1 MTKPRTVTFISESN
15 MGKKTEIKN
24 YKESSDPKDAAD
36 HLEKLH
42 DKVYSR
48 LQGYKVK
55 SRFGKDKTKSAI
67 PGFGY
72 YFRKK

>member
-1 MTKPRTVTFISESN
+1 MKKPLKKFQES
-15 MGKKTEIKN
+15 GK
-24 YKESSDPKDAAD
+24 PKDAAD

-48 LQGYKVK
+48 LQGFKVK
-55 SRFGKDKTKSAI
+55 ARLGKDKKKSAI

-72 YFRKK
+72 FFKK